1 MIKTASNRQ
10 NKKVIG
16 LSKDELGGKI
26 MKEFVALKAKTYSY
40 LMDDDTEH
48 KKAKR
53 TKNYVIKRRLMFK
66 NYKDCLFN
74 DKIRLK

>member
-48 KKAKR
+48 KKAKEQ
-53 TKNYVIKRRLMFK
+53 
-66 NYKDCLFN
+66 
-74 DKIRLK
+74 KIM